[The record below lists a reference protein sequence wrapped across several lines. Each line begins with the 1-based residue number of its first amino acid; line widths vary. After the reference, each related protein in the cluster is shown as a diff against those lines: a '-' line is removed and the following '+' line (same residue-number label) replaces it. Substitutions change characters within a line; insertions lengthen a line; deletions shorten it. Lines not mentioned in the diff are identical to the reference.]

1 MFAKENKRE
10 GEVRSG
16 RDPEPRTPPLRIMIP
31 VPTSAPSFV
40 SVYRYSLLFS
50 SSLTAYTY
58 IIQFN

>member
-10 GEVRSG
+10 GEKRSG
-16 RDPEPRTPPLRIMIP
+16 PWTPPLRIMLP

-50 SSLTAYTY
+50 SFLTAYTY